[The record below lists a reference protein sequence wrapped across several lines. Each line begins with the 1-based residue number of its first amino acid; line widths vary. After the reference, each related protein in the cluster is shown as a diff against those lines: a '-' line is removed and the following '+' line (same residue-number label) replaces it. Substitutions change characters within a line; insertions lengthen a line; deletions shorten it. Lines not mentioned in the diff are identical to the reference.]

1 MTVDTRIIFWQRPS
15 YVRLIPETFG
25 CKIVAPTQDLWQ
37 RSFLYLL
44 VARTKLIVQKH
55 CAGEEITEGWTVY
68 VHVFLFWIRIVTI
81 KYISRFNTP
90 HSNNFLY
97 RQGWELF
104 LRLSGNIHIH
114 RGFRS
119 GNRIVNLSEK
129 NYQIN
134 QLLI

>member
-1 MTVDTRIIFWQRPS
+1 MYLSNSNVVTVDTRIIFWQTPS

-68 VHVFLFWIRIVTI
+68 MYFYFESALLPLNIFHVLIHPIPIIFYSDRAENYFWGSAG
-81 KYISRFNTP
+81 ISIYTEGSALVISQFVRKK
-90 HSNNFLY
+90 
-97 RQGWELF
+97 
-104 LRLSGNIHIH
+104 LSD
-114 RGFRS
+114 
-119 GNRIVNLSEK
+119 
-129 NYQIN
+129 
-134 QLLI
+134 